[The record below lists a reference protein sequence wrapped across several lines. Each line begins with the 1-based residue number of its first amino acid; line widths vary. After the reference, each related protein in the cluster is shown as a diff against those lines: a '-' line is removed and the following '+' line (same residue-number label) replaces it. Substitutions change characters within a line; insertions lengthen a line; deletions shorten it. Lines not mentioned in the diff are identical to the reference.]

1 MLNAW
6 SCYSAA
12 REELLGHAY
21 DDTLGSRYAYD
32 SNVVNHAGIGVGD
45 IVVMR
50 DRWLVFGWGVVT
62 SIAAARDTKPM
73 LRCPV
78 CSRAGQK
85 PRLHANPAYH
95 CPHCKAEFAE
105 PIQAQMDVT
114 TYVAAYES
122 TWTPF
127 TSPAPTRALDR
138 VYAGRDRQNAIRRL
152 DVDRALQLVQFHGGV
167 ESAFRVM
174 TLTAEQPI
182 PSGRIDAFYARRIGQ
197 GQFRDALL
205 ERFDSVCAVTG
216 PQPEAVLDAAHLA
229 SFAEFERHD
238 RDAGLL
244 LRADVHRLFD
254 RLLLTIDP
262 APWTTHVAPGLIARY
277 RHLEALDGV
286 QVNIAPRVRPSSD
299 LLALHHSSARDRWRE
314 LALN

>member
-1 MLNAW
+1 MVNAW

-12 REELLGHAY
+12 HEELLDDAY
-21 DDTLGSRYAYD
+21 GDTLGSRYAYD

-45 IVVMR
+45 VVVMR
-50 DRWLVFGWGVVT
+50 DRSLVLGWGVVT
-62 SIAAARDTKPM
+62 NVTAAPGVKLM
-73 LRCPV
+73 QRCPE
-78 CSRAGQK
+78 CGRAGQK
-85 PRLHANPAYH
+85 PRLHATPAFR
-95 CPHCKAEFAE
+95 CPRCKAEFDA
-105 PIQAQMDVT
+105 PIPAPMEVT
-114 TYVAAYES
+114 TFVATYES

-127 TSPAPTRALDR
+127 SSPAPIRALER

-152 DVDRALQLVQFHGGV
+152 DVERALQLVQFQGGV

-174 TLTAEQPI
+174 TLTTDDPI
-182 PSGRIDAFYARRIGQ
+182 PSGRIDAIYGRRIGQ
-197 GQFRDALL
+197 GRFRDALL

-244 LRADVHRLFD
+244 LRADIHRLFD

-262 APWTTHVAPGLIARY
+262 AAWTTQVAPGLMARY

-286 QVNIAPRVRPSSD
+286 PLYVAPQARPSSE
-299 LLALHHSSARDRWRE
+299 LLALHQSAAHGRWRE
-314 LALN
+314 LAVR